1 MSREEMLAAV
11 EKFIEDVLDSLH
23 SDPARFNEL
32 TSGDIEIKFNGAT
45 LLLPINADTVSA
57 LEQLLRDVEY

>member
-23 SDPARFNEL
+23 SDPVRFNEL

>member
-11 EKFIEDVLDSLH
+11 EKFIEDVLDALESN
-23 SDPARFNEL
+23 SERFDEL

-45 LLLPINADTVSA
+45 LLLPINADTVCA
-57 LEQLLRDVEY
+57 LAQLLRDVEY